1 MKSFVLGL
9 VAVCLLA
16 VPAVAQPN
24 YSSDLDDCYVTIAAN
39 GGTTYT
45 AFFTDYSERVQA
57 LIDQWGLFSSC
68 PYMSVLPGYKSTSD
82 GFLSNHDNAMAAVW
96 SAYDALEVG
105 AMLEV
110 DQTTWDGLLADF
122 DAEIE
127 DLQEVNSGGATL
139 KADFEYDYNYPLLNN
154 VEKLEAAE
162 AYQGY

>member
-9 VAVCLLA
+9 LTVCLLA

-24 YSSDLDDCYVTIAAN
+24 YASDLSDCDVTIAAN

-45 AFFTDYSERVQA
+45 AFFTDYSDRVQA
-57 LIDQWGLFSSC
+57 LIDQWGLFSGC
-68 PYMSVLPGYKSTSD
+68 PYMSVLPGYKSTADGWLSD
-82 GFLSNHDNAMAAVW
+82 HDVAMGAVW
-96 SAYDALEVG
+96 NAYAALQVG
-105 AMLEV
+105 ELYSV
-110 DQTTWDGLLADF
+110 DQTEWDALLAAF